1 MSCLLNRPKSDRR
14 IVESAGISRPGFGQ
28 AIHMTINTQT
38 PEIRI
43 TRWQWHEPMS
53 VLYTFHWAMGELIR
67 RYAACPHSACPPG
80 AD

>member
-1 MSCLLNRPKSDRR
+1 
-14 IVESAGISRPGFGQ
+14 
-28 AIHMTINTQT
+28 MTINTQT

-43 TRWQWHEPMS
+43 TRWQWHEPMP